1 MIGILHGSN
10 HTNCTPTTYQS
21 PSLFANLEYQE
32 NFEFIQ
38 RWLSIGYFMSAIEDN
53 TLLNYMNQGNVQ
65 LENLWSIYPTSN
77 SDIYESVFSG
87 TYIVVFILSR
97 YLDMYNDL
105 VVISYKKREGVIFA
119 KVKMNF
125 LVLAFLTVFHSASS
139 TFGSDLSQL
148 MSCKGEMQNVLLR
161 RLVRL

>member
-1 MIGILHGSN
+1 
-10 HTNCTPTTYQS
+10 
-21 PSLFANLEYQE
+21 
-32 NFEFIQ
+32 
-38 RWLSIGYFMSAIEDN
+38 MSAIEDN

-125 LVLAFLTVFHSASS
+125 LVLAFLTVFHFVSS
-139 TFGSDLSQL
+139 TFESDLAQL

-161 RLVRL
+161 RLVRF

>member
-1 MIGILHGSN
+1 
-10 HTNCTPTTYQS
+10 
-21 PSLFANLEYQE
+21 
-32 NFEFIQ
+32 
-38 RWLSIGYFMSAIEDN
+38 MSAIEDN

-105 VVISYKKREGVIFA
+105 VVISYKKKGRRNFCQSQDELFSIGIFDGFSFCFF
-119 KVKMNF
+119 NF
-125 LVLAFLTVFHSASS
+125 
-139 TFGSDLSQL
+139 
-148 MSCKGEMQNVLLR
+148 
-161 RLVRL
+161 